1 MYRAAPYAWEAES
14 GSVAQ
19 ITCVIEM
26 RRETLVK
33 FPSRHRPIAARAGYA
48 RGHLCYT
55 WLAAALRWYLG
66 ARGGQGWTTG
76 GRHVAAMEVRR
87 CRAIATR
94 QALDTAR
101 VPKAP
106 PETLPTVARATG
118 ATRSGV
124 KKIGAHLPR
133 AHAHPRNAV
142 HHPATPPGIAW
153 NDAPQRRPARAGAG
167 YAGESGPRSHSARY
181 GDEDTWTPAAT
192 RNGYGAPPK
201 KKVQPGVAFRR
212 SGPAARHCSQRRRHQ
227 PVVAHP
233 DADRPRRRSAL
244 SLGAS
249 DTADGGESGLRR
261 LRHAAGHDRPRHSRR
276 ITTRTAEPR
285 CWERR

>member
-26 RRETLVK
+26 RRETLIK
-33 FPSRHRPIAARAGYA
+33 FPSRQRPIAARAGYA

-142 HHPATPPGIAW
+142 HHPATPPGIAGMTRH
-153 NDAPQRRPARAGAG
+153 NGD
-167 YAGESGPRSHSARY
+167 PRGQAQ
-181 GDEDTWTPAAT
+181 AT
-192 RNGYGAPPK
+192 RVSPAHAPTPRAMGMRT
-201 KKVQPGVAFRR
+201 PGRLPPPAMGMARR
-212 SGPAARHCSQRRRHQ
+212 
-227 PVVAHP
+227 
-233 DADRPRRRSAL
+233 
-244 SLGAS
+244 
-249 DTADGGESGLRR
+249 
-261 LRHAAGHDRPRHSRR
+261 
-276 ITTRTAEPR
+276 
-285 CWERR
+285 